1 MTPTNMGNITS
12 VVHSP
17 QSSTMKLLN
26 PHQMNVSDGHSLALK
41 GPMAGSGAASNDE
54 GQASNADLAR
64 GAQDLP

>member
-1 MTPTNMGNITS
+1 
-12 VVHSP
+12 
-17 QSSTMKLLN
+17 MKLIN
-26 PHQMNVSDGHSLALK
+26 PHQMNVSDGHSLAMK